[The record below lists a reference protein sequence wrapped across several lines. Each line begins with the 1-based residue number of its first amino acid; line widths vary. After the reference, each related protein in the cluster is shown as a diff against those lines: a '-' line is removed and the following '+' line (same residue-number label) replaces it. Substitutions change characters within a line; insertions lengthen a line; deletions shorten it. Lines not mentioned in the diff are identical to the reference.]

1 MHELG
6 DIRKETAVDALQ
18 NIAHP
23 PAALFHCQ
31 AERIVDMSLAIAH
44 AGDKLTLCLKLSRD
58 RGKIIGIHFFSS
70 VPCPGPFSEAVH
82 CTERIPDDTPLLYH
96 AKKTLSI

>member
-6 DIRKETAVDALQ
+6 AIRKETAVDALQ

-44 AGDKLTLCLKLSRD
+44 AGDKLTLCLNFPAIA
-58 RGKIIGIHFFSS
+58 GKS
-70 VPCPGPFSEAVH
+70 
-82 CTERIPDDTPLLYH
+82 
-96 AKKTLSI
+96 